1 MEIKFENVSF
11 IIDKGTPLEKTILN
25 DVSFKLRENKIYGI
39 LGNSNSGKTCIAE
52 LIDALIKPTKGKV
65 CVNDF
70 VNDGHRIKKVNKL
83 RLNIGYV
90 FKNPYD
96 MFFNKTVKKELVFGM
111 KYFKYKLE
119 RVKFRP
125 IDALKLVGLDESY
138 LNKNPME
145 LTLSEA
151 RKVAFA
157 SVIIFN
163 PKVIILDEPTIGFS
177 YNDKKELIRLIK
189 ILKNKYKRMII
200 ILSKDTDFLYSL
212 VDYVYLFDKSRLITE
227 GETELFKERAL
238 LETLGLKVPDIIK
251 FISLAKSKNVKLY
264 DYKDIK
270 DLIKGVCNNVF

>member
-52 LIDALIKPTKGKV
+52 LIDTLIKPTKGKV
-65 CVNDF
+65 YVSDF

-83 RLNIGYV
+83 RLNVGYV

-212 VDYVYLFDKSRLITE
+212 VDYIYLFDKSRLITE